1 MKLYNLYMEQNN
13 SGSNNNIPDDIS
25 DLVENIYDRDE
36 QRQKAIR
43 INLENARTAESQEER
58 DYWLTKAMEM
68 GEIAKELR
76 DQFLELF
83 PEG

>member
-1 MKLYNLYMEQNN
+1 MEQNN

>member
-1 MKLYNLYMEQNN
+1 MEQGNGSRHEN
-13 SGSNNNIPDDIS
+13 SDGIPDDIS
-25 DLVENIYDRDE
+25 EIVESIYDRDKE
-36 QRQKAIR
+36 RQKAIR
-43 INLENARTAESQEER
+43 INLENASIAESQEAR

>member
-1 MKLYNLYMEQNN
+1 MEQGKGDR
-13 SGSNNNIPDDIS
+13 SEGGDNIPDDIS
-25 DLVENIYDRDE
+25 DLVESIYGRDD
-36 QRQKAIR
+36 QRQKAVLM
-43 INLENARTAESQEER
+43 NLENASIAESQEER

-76 DQFLELF
+76 DQFPELF

>member
-1 MKLYNLYMEQNN
+1 MEQN
-13 SGSNNNIPDDIS
+13 SGNGNNIPDDIS

-43 INLENARTAESQEER
+43 INLENASAAELQEER

-76 DQFLELF
+76 DQFPELF
-83 PEG
+83 PEGQ

>member
-1 MKLYNLYMEQNN
+1 MYNSHMMEQNN
-13 SGSNNNIPDDIS
+13 GGNGERGDDIPDDIS
-25 DLVENIYDRDE
+25 ELVENIYDRDE

-43 INLENARTAESQEER
+43 INLENARVASSQEER

-76 DQFLELF
+76 DQFPELF
-83 PEG
+83 S

>member
-1 MKLYNLYMEQNN
+1 MEQGNGSYNEN
-13 SGSNNNIPDDIS
+13 SGNIPDDLT
-25 DLVENIYDRDE
+25 DLVESIYDRDD
-36 QRQKAIR
+36 QRQKAVR
-43 INLENARTAESQEER
+43 INLENAKAASSQEER

-76 DQFLELF
+76 GQFPELF

>member
-1 MKLYNLYMEQNN
+1 MEQGNGN
-13 SGSNNNIPDDIS
+13 RHENRDNIPDDIS
-25 DLVENIYDRDE
+25 GLVEDVYDRDE

-43 INLENARTAESQEER
+43 INLENARLAESQEER

-76 DQFLELF
+76 DQFPELF
-83 PEG
+83 PE

>member
-1 MKLYNLYMEQNN
+1 MEQGKGDR
-13 SGSNNNIPDDIS
+13 SKGGDNIPDDIS
-25 DLVENIYDRDE
+25 DLVESIYGRDD
-36 QRQKAIR
+36 QRQKAVLM
-43 INLENARTAESQEER
+43 NLENASLAESQEER

-76 DQFLELF
+76 DQFPELF

>member
-1 MKLYNLYMEQNN
+1 MEQGKGNH
-13 SGSNNNIPDDIS
+13 SEEEDSIPDDIS
-25 DLVENIYDRDE
+25 DLVESIYDRDD
-36 QRQKAIR
+36 QRQKAILM
-43 INLENARTAESQEER
+43 NLENASIAETQEER

-76 DQFLELF
+76 DQFPELF

>member
-1 MKLYNLYMEQNN
+1 MEQDN
-13 SGSNNNIPDDIS
+13 GSHNNNIPDNIS
-25 DLVENIYDRDE
+25 EMVENIYDRDE
-36 QRQKAIR
+36 QRRKAIQ
-43 INLENARTAESQEER
+43 INLENANVAESQEER

-76 DQFLELF
+76 DQFPELF

>member
-1 MKLYNLYMEQNN
+1 MEQGNGSRHEN
-13 SGSNNNIPDDIS
+13 SDDIPDDIS
-25 DLVENIYDRDE
+25 EIVESIYDRDKE
-36 QRQKAIR
+36 RQKAIR
-43 INLENARTAESQEER
+43 INLENASIAESQEAR

-76 DQFLELF
+76 DQFPELF

>member
-1 MKLYNLYMEQNN
+1 MEQN
-13 SGSNNNIPDDIS
+13 SGSGNNIPDDIS

-43 INLENARTAESQEER
+43 INLENASAAVSQQER

-76 DQFLELF
+76 DQFPELF
-83 PEG
+83 PEE

>member
-1 MKLYNLYMEQNN
+1 MEQDNGIHDENN
-13 SGSNNNIPDDIS
+13 DNIPDDIA
-25 DLVENIYDRDE
+25 DLVESIHNRDN

-43 INLENARTAESQEER
+43 MNLENAQTAESQEER

-76 DQFLELF
+76 DQFPELF
-83 PEG
+83 PEI

>member
-1 MKLYNLYMEQNN
+1 MEQNN
-13 SGSNNNIPDDIS
+13 SGGNDIPDDVS
-25 DLVENIYDRDE
+25 EVVESIYERDD
-36 QRQKAIR
+36 QRQRAVR
-43 INLENARTAESQEER
+43 INLENASIAKSQEEQ

-76 DQFLELF
+76 DQFPELF

>member
-1 MKLYNLYMEQNN
+1 MEQGKGDR
-13 SGSNNNIPDDIS
+13 SEGGDNIPDDIS
-25 DLVENIYDRDE
+25 DLVESIYGRDD
-36 QRQKAIR
+36 QRQKAVLM
-43 INLENARTAESQEER
+43 NLENASLAESQEER

-76 DQFLELF
+76 DQFPELF

>member
-1 MKLYNLYMEQNN
+1 MSSIILRTEQNDGGH
-13 SGSNNNIPDDIS
+13 SYDTSDDIS
-25 DLVENIYDRDE
+25 EVINDIYDRDN
-36 QRQKAIR
+36 QRQKAILL
-43 INLENARTAESQEER
+43 NLENASTAESQAMR

-76 DQFLELF
+76 DQFPELF

>member
-1 MKLYNLYMEQNN
+1 MEQNN
-13 SGSNNNIPDDIS
+13 GGGNNIPDDIS

-43 INLENARTAESQEER
+43 INLEHASIAESQEER

-76 DQFLELF
+76 DQFPELF
-83 PEG
+83 PEAR